1 MATMTLVM
9 ERTPLRVYELDRPI
23 IRIGR
28 MEGMEIVIDNVSV
41 SREQAEIR
49 QEKRGWSIRDLGSAN
64 GTFVNGERLTASRPL
79 KAGDEISFGKFSLFF
94 ERTFTEPL
102 ADPVTVTP
110 AQGRSNVP
118 GTYHIS
124 PEEAERLDRAIA
136 TKRRAQIEWEVAGAG
151 LRGAHHIEGDRVLVG
166 RAEDCDVRVP
176 AGPARDILIVRTP
189 KGFEVQNLA
198 VWWRFT
204 RLRINGQTTRRAILK
219 SGDRIE
225 LGPVRLTFLDA
236 V

>member
-1 MATMTLVM
+1 VETVTLVM
-9 ERTPLRVYELDRPI
+9 ERTPLRVYELDRPM

-28 MEGMEIVIDNVSV
+28 VEGMEIVIDNVSV

-94 ERTFTEPL
+94 KRTFTEPL

-118 GTYHIS
+118 RTYHVS
-124 PEEAERLDRAIA
+124 PEEAERLNRVIA
-136 TKRRAQIEWEVAGAG
+136 TKRRARIEWEVAGAG
-151 LRGAHHIEGDRVLVG
+151 LRGAHHIEGDRIYIG
-166 RAEDCDVRVP
+166 QATDCDVRVP
-176 AGPARDILIVRTP
+176 AGPARDILIVRGE
-189 KGFEVQNLA
+189 KGFEVESLA
-198 VWWRFT
+198 PWWRFP
-204 RLRINGQTTRRAILK
+204 RLKVNGQTTRRAPLK